1 MDKKTGEDDHA
12 ISNKG
17 FRSIFRG
24 AILLSLVLFLGTA
37 GYVLIE
43 GWPLFEALYMTVI
56 TITTVGYG
64 EVRSVSELGRVFTVF
79 LIFTG
84 MGIMAYTLGTVAQIM
99 VEFQVR
105 DLIGRRRLGLKLKN
119 MKNHYILCGYGRI
132 GMIIAQELKSND
144 IPIIVVDQD
153 PQSKEKLR
161 SHDIPYIIDDATSED
176 VLVEAG
182 ILRAKGLVTVV
193 LSDADNLFITMTARG
208 MNPDLFILSRADQE
222 ATEKKLIRAGA
233 NKVVMPYLIG
243 GLRMVHTILRPAV
256 TDFFDFAMQDK
267 NIALKME
274 ELKVG
279 EKSTLNGVRLMD
291 SGIRQD
297 MNVII
302 VAIRDKAG
310 VMSFNPSSNVAME
323 SGTTLI
329 ALGPMGD
336 LEKLDRILSGD
347 QDSSGRR
354 W

>member
-1 MDKKTGEDDHA
+1 MDDKSGEANA
-12 ISNKG
+12 ISRSG

-24 AILLSLVLFLGTA
+24 AVLLCLVLILGTS
-37 GYVLIE
+37 GYMLIE
-43 GWPLFEALYMTVI
+43 GWPLLEGLYMTVI

-64 EVRSVSELGRVFTVF
+64 EVRTVSEPGRIFTVF
-79 LIFTG
+79 LIFAG
-84 MGIMAYTLGTVAQIM
+84 MGIMAYTLGIVAQIM

-105 DLIGRRRLGLKLKN
+105 DLIGRRKLGLKLKN
-119 MKNHYILCGYGRI
+119 IKDHYILCGYGRI
-132 GMIIAQELKSND
+132 GEVIAHELKTNGVPLLV
-144 IPIIVVDQD
+144 IEQD

-161 SHDIPYIIDDATSED
+161 SHDYPYIIDDATSED

-208 MNPDLFILSRADQE
+208 MNPGLFILSRASQA

-233 NKVVMPYLIG
+233 NKVVMPALIG

-256 TDFFDFAMQDK
+256 TDFFDVTMQDN

-274 ELKVG
+274 ELKVQ
-279 EKSTLNGVRLMD
+279 EKSRLNGVRLMD
-291 SGIRQD
+291 SGIRKG

-310 VMSFNPSSNVAME
+310 NMSFNPSSDVAME
-323 SGTTLI
+323 AGTTLI
-329 ALGPMGD
+329 ALGPNAD
-336 LEKLDRILSGD
+336 LEKLERTLSGD
-347 QDSSGRR
+347 
-354 W
+354 

>member
-1 MDKKTGEDDHA
+1 MGENTGEENA
-12 ISNKG
+12 ISSKG
-17 FRSIFRG
+17 FRSIIRG
-24 AILLSLVLFLGTA
+24 ALLLSLVLFFGTV
-37 GYVLIE
+37 GYVFIE
-43 GWPLFEALYMTVI
+43 GWPFLDSLYMTVI

-64 EVRSVSELGRVFTVF
+64 EVRTVSELGRVFTVF
-79 LIFTG
+79 LIFAG
-84 MGIMAYTLGTVAQIM
+84 MGIMAYTLGIVAQIM

-105 DLIGRRRLGLKLKN
+105 DLIGRRKLGLKLKN
-119 MKNHYILCGYGRI
+119 IKNHYILCGYGRI
-132 GMIIAQELKSND
+132 GMVIAQELMANG
-144 IPIIVVDQD
+144 IPIMVIEQD

-161 SHDIPYIIDDATSED
+161 SHGIPYIIDDATSED

-182 ILRAKGLVTVV
+182 IHRAKGLVTVV
-193 LSDADNLFITMTARG
+193 LSDADNLFITMSARG
-208 MNPDLFILSRADQE
+208 MNPGLFILSRADQE

-279 EKSTLNGVRLMD
+279 EKSKLNGVRLKD

-302 VAIRDKAG
+302 VAIRDKG
-310 VMSFNPSSNVAME
+310 GTMSFNPSSNVAME
-323 SGTTLI
+323 AGTILI
-329 ALGPMGD
+329 ALGPIGD
-336 LEKLDRILSGD
+336 LEKLAHILSGD
-347 QDSSGRR
+347 
-354 W
+354 